1 VISKRQPS
9 KNLGQMIREGRDAKG
24 LSLRALEELTG
35 IPNAHL
41 SQLETGKIEQPS
53 MALLY
58 GVSEAL
64 DLDYSALLRLA
75 GHVVEVASAGS
86 KAVPGVA
93 FRGSEDLT
101 PEEADEVLRFIE
113 LLKKRQ
119 K

>member
-1 VISKRQPS
+1 VISKRES
-9 KNLGQMIREGRDAKG
+9 GNELGRTIREARAAKG
-24 LSLRALEELTG
+24 LSLRALEQRTQ

-58 GVSEAL
+58 VVAEAL
-64 DLDYSALLRLA
+64 DLEFTSLLRLA
-75 GHVVEVASAGS
+75 GHVEPAPPS
-86 KAVPGVA
+86 KRGVPGVA
-93 FRGSEDLT
+93 FRGSGDLT